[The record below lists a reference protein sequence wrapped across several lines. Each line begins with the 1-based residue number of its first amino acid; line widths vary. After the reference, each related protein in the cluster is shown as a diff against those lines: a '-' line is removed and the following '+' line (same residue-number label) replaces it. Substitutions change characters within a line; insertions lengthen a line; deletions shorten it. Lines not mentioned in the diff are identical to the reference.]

1 MSRIISIEGNIGSG
15 KSTLVKDLQKHF
27 INKDIK
33 NDKVVF
39 LQEPVDI
46 WNTIRDEEGSVIEH
60 FYKDQE
66 KYSFPFQMMAYISR
80 LALLR
85 DTIKKYPNSIIITER
100 SLYTDKYVF
109 AKMLYDNKKINEIS
123 YQIYLKWFD
132 EFIKDLPKHEF
143 IYIKT
148 SPEKCEQRIK
158 KRDRTG
164 ENIEL
169 DYLYNC
175 NSYHDRMLSSHE
187 CYAELVLDGNID
199 MSDSYG
205 QINMH
210 INSIELMIFSKY
222 QTSEHE
228 INV

>member
-15 KSTLVKDLQKHF
+15 KSTLVKDLQKYF
-27 INKDIK
+27 TNKGIQ
-33 NDKVVF
+33 NDKVIF

-46 WNTIRDEEGSVIEH
+46 WNTIRDEEGTVIEH

-66 KYSFPFQMMAYISR
+66 KYGFSFQMMAYISR
-80 LALLR
+80 LAILR
-85 DTIKKYPNSIIITER
+85 DTIKKYPNTIIISER
-100 SLYTDKYVF
+100 SLFTDKYVF
-109 AKMLYDNKKINEIS
+109 AKMLYDNNKINEIS

-148 SPEKCEQRIK
+148 SAEKCEERIK
-158 KRDRTG
+158 KRNRSG
-164 ENIEL
+164 ENIAL

-175 NSYHDRMLSSHE
+175 NSYHDRMLSSHD

-199 MSDSYG
+199 MNSSHG
-205 QINMH
+205 QYNIH
-210 INSIELMIFSKY
+210 INSIELMIFNNY
-222 QTSEHE
+222 ETSE
-228 INV
+228 INIAV